1 VRFLFTKV
9 ASILLPEERKSNE
22 GNKNITMAGGVLM
35 LQRKDKRIT
44 RDEYYGRPWRAPASD
59 YWSLLMTITEPEGLS
74 LEKLRGL
81 ASAAPPCIS
90 IVLLERE
97 ARDARIAFK
106 DALAQVRAKL
116 AASTYKRD
124 IASLLDPLELAATNV
139 IDSSKEPATFIFLR
153 SPDVCES
160 FRTRYRVGQSVA
172 VVGEWFQL
180 RPLLALASKHL
191 EFYILALKLN
201 DTRIFKC
208 TDQFC
213 EAARFPKNAGTEAAG
228 FVPGA
233 AQSSL
238 RAEPVHDRDHP
249 EDHLGRFYRE
259 IDRDVNALLKDE
271 HPPLVVVG
279 VEHEVALFHRL
290 TTYPACVEP
299 GIRGLP
305 GHLSQNEMYQQSL
318 ELVRSVTTGPAR
330 RALEKFDKQIGTGHA
345 SADVHEIVP
354 AASTGR
360 VEFLF
365 RSRTGP
371 FPARSTAGPNSWIQ
385 PPCKR
390 FATAATVKPYWRPAC
405 LPGALFARS
414 SAMRQRVSNN
424 A

>member
-1 VRFLFTKV
+1 
-9 ASILLPEERKSNE
+9 
-22 GNKNITMAGGVLM
+22 
-35 LQRKDKRIT
+35 
-44 RDEYYGRPWRAPASD
+44 
-59 YWSLLMTITEPEGLS
+59 MTITEPGRVS

-90 IVLLERE
+90 IVLPERE

-106 DALAQVRAKL
+106 DALAQVRAQL
-116 AASTYKRD
+116 AASASKHD

-153 SPDVCES
+153 SADVCEL
-160 FRTRYRVGQSVA
+160 FRTRYLVGQPVA
-172 VVGEWFQL
+172 AVGERFQL

-213 EAARFPKNAGTEAAG
+213 EAVKFPKDAGTEAAG

-233 AQSSL
+233 SQSSL

-249 EDHLGRFYRE
+249 EDHLGHFYRE
-259 IDRDVNALLKDE
+259 IDRDVNALLKDG

-299 GIRGLP
+299 GVRGLP
-305 GHLSQNEMYQQSL
+305 GHLGQNEMYRQSL

-330 RALEKFDKQIGTGHA
+330 RALERFDKQIGTGHA
-345 SADVHEIVP
+345 SADAQEIVR
-354 AASTGR
+354 AASSGR
-360 VEFLF
+360 VETLFLLENGAVPGVIDGGADLLDIAAVQTLRHGGDVQTLPESSMPSGGPICAIF
-365 RSRTGP
+365 RY
-371 FPARSTAGPNSWIQ
+371 A
-385 PPCKR
+385 
-390 FATAATVKPYWRPAC
+390 V
-405 LPGALFARS
+405 
-414 SAMRQRVSNN
+414 
-424 A
+424 

>member
-1 VRFLFTKV
+1 
-9 ASILLPEERKSNE
+9 
-22 GNKNITMAGGVLM
+22 
-35 LQRKDKRIT
+35 
-44 RDEYYGRPWRAPASD
+44 
-59 YWSLLMTITEPEGLS
+59 MTITEPGRVS

-90 IVLLERE
+90 IVLPERE

-106 DALAQVRAKL
+106 DALAQVRAQL
-116 AASTYKRD
+116 AASASKHD

-153 SPDVCES
+153 SADVCEL
-160 FRTRYRVGQSVA
+160 FRTRYLVGQPVA
-172 VVGEWFQL
+172 AVGERFQL

-213 EAARFPKNAGTEAAG
+213 EAVKFPKNAGTEAAG

-233 AQSSL
+233 SQSSL

-249 EDHLGRFYRE
+249 EDHLGHFYRE
-259 IDRDVNALLKDE
+259 IDRDVNALLKDG

-299 GIRGLP
+299 GVRGLP
-305 GHLSQNEMYQQSL
+305 GHLGQNEMYRQSL

-330 RALEKFDKQIGTGHA
+330 RALERFDKQIGTGHA
-345 SADVHEIVP
+345 SADAQEIVR
-354 AASTGR
+354 AASSGR
-360 VEFLF
+360 VETLFLLENGAVPGVIDGGADLLDIAAVQTLRHGGDVQTLPESSMPSGGPICAIF
-365 RSRTGP
+365 RY
-371 FPARSTAGPNSWIQ
+371 A
-385 PPCKR
+385 
-390 FATAATVKPYWRPAC
+390 V
-405 LPGALFARS
+405 
-414 SAMRQRVSNN
+414 
-424 A
+424 

>member
-1 VRFLFTKV
+1 
-9 ASILLPEERKSNE
+9 
-22 GNKNITMAGGVLM
+22 
-35 LQRKDKRIT
+35 
-44 RDEYYGRPWRAPASD
+44 
-59 YWSLLMTITEPEGLS
+59 MTTIEPETLS
-74 LEKLRGL
+74 LENLRAL

-90 IVLLERE
+90 IVLPERQ

-106 DALAQVRAKL
+106 DALAQVPPQL
-116 AASTYKRD
+116 AATGSKHVL
-124 IASLLDPLELAATNV
+124 ASLLDPLELAAANA

-208 TDQFC
+208 TDQSF
-213 EAARFPKNAGTEAAG
+213 EAASFPKNSCIEVAGV
-228 FVPGA
+228 VPGA
-233 AQSSL
+233 SQSSL

-259 IDRDVNALLKDE
+259 VDRDINALLKDGD
-271 HPPLVVVG
+271 PPLVVAG

-305 GHLSQNEMYQQSL
+305 GHLDQNEMYRQSL
-318 ELVRSVTTGPAR
+318 ELVRLVTTGPAR
-330 RALEKFDKQIGTGHA
+330 RGL
-345 SADVHEIVP
+345 
-354 AASTGR
+354 
-360 VEFLF
+360 
-365 RSRTGP
+365 
-371 FPARSTAGPNSWIQ
+371 
-385 PPCKR
+385 
-390 FATAATVKPYWRPAC
+390 
-405 LPGALFARS
+405 
-414 SAMRQRVSNN
+414 
-424 A
+424 

>member
-1 VRFLFTKV
+1 MRT
-9 ASILLPEERKSNE
+9 
-22 GNKNITMAGGVLM
+22 
-35 LQRKDKRIT
+35 
-44 RDEYYGRPWRAPASD
+44 
-59 YWSLLMTITEPEGLS
+59 TEPGRLS
-74 LEKLRGL
+74 LEKLRVL

-116 AASTYKRD
+116 AASASKHD

-153 SPDVCES
+153 SKNVCES
-160 FRTRYRVGQSVA
+160 FRTRYLVGQPVA
-172 VVGEWFQL
+172 AVGECFQL

-208 TDQFC
+208 TDQSF
-213 EAARFPKNAGTEAAG
+213 EAASFPKNAGTEAA

-233 AQSSL
+233 SQSSL

-249 EDHLGRFYRE
+249 ENHLGRFYRE
-259 IDRDVNALLKDE
+259 IDRDVNALLKDG

-290 TTYPACVEP
+290 TTYPACVKP
-299 GIRGLP
+299 GIRGLSE
-305 GHLSQNEMYQQSL
+305 HLGQNEMYRQSL
-318 ELVRSVTTGPAR
+318 ELVRSVTTGSAR
-330 RALEKFDKQIGTGHA
+330 RALDRFDKLIGTGHA
-345 SADVHEIVP
+345 SADVQEIVR

-360 VEFLF
+360 VEHLFLLEN
-365 RSRTGP
+365 GAVP
-371 FPARSTAGPNSWIQ
+371 GAVDGGADLLD
-385 PPCKR
+385 
-390 FATAATVKPYWRPAC
+390 TAAVQTLRHGGDVQTLLETSMPSEGPICATFRYTPV
-405 LPGALFARS
+405 GS
-414 SAMRQRVSNN
+414 
-424 A
+424 

>member
-1 VRFLFTKV
+1 
-9 ASILLPEERKSNE
+9 
-22 GNKNITMAGGVLM
+22 
-35 LQRKDKRIT
+35 
-44 RDEYYGRPWRAPASD
+44 
-59 YWSLLMTITEPEGLS
+59 MTITEPGRVS

-90 IVLLERE
+90 IVLPERE

-106 DALAQVRAKL
+106 DALAQVRAQL
-116 AASTYKRD
+116 AASASKHD

-153 SPDVCES
+153 SADVCEL
-160 FRTRYRVGQSVA
+160 FRTRYLVGQPVA
-172 VVGEWFQL
+172 AVGERFQL

-213 EAARFPKNAGTEAAG
+213 EAVKFPKDAGTEAAG

-233 AQSSL
+233 SRSSL

-249 EDHLGRFYRE
+249 EDHLGHFYRE
-259 IDRDVNALLKDE
+259 IDRDVNALLKDG

-299 GIRGLP
+299 GVRGLP
-305 GHLSQNEMYQQSL
+305 GHLGQNEMYRQSL

-330 RALEKFDKQIGTGHA
+330 RALERFDKQIGTGHA
-345 SADVHEIVP
+345 SADAQEIVR
-354 AASTGR
+354 AASSGR
-360 VEFLF
+360 VETLFLLENGAVPGVIDGGADLLDIAAVQTLRHGGDVQTLPESSMPSGGPICAIF
-365 RSRTGP
+365 RY
-371 FPARSTAGPNSWIQ
+371 A
-385 PPCKR
+385 
-390 FATAATVKPYWRPAC
+390 V
-405 LPGALFARS
+405 
-414 SAMRQRVSNN
+414 
-424 A
+424 

>member
-1 VRFLFTKV
+1 MTTAK
-9 ASILLPEERKSNE
+9 SER
-22 GNKNITMAGGVLM
+22 
-35 LQRKDKRIT
+35 
-44 RDEYYGRPWRAPASD
+44 
-59 YWSLLMTITEPEGLS
+59 LS

-106 DALAQVRAKL
+106 DALAQVCAKL
-116 AASTYKRD
+116 AASASKHD
-124 IASLLDPLELAATNV
+124 ITSLLDPLELAATNV

-160 FRTRYRVGQSVA
+160 LRTRYVVGQPVTA
-172 VVGEWFQL
+172 VGECFQL
-180 RPLLALASKHL
+180 RPLLALASKYL
-191 EFYILALKLN
+191 EFHILALKLN

-213 EAARFPKNAGTEAAG
+213 EAARFPKNAGTQAAG

-233 AQSSL
+233 SQSSL

-259 IDRDVNALLKDE
+259 IDRDVNALLKDG

-305 GHLSQNEMYQQSL
+305 GHLGENEMYRQSL
-318 ELVRSVTTGPAR
+318 ELVRSASTGPVC
-330 RALEKFDKQIGTGHA
+330 RALERFDKQIGTGHA
-345 SADVHEIVP
+345 SADAQEIMR
-354 AASTGR
+354 AASRGR
-360 VEFLF
+360 VEHPFLLEN
-365 RSRTGP
+365 G
-371 FPARSTAGPNSWIQ
+371 
-385 PPCKR
+385 
-390 FATAATVKPYWRPAC
+390 TV
-405 LPGALFARS
+405 PGAVGVAPDPLDIAGVQTLRHGGDVQVLLEPNMPSGGPICAIFRYAS
-414 SAMRQRVSNN
+414 EGS
-424 A
+424 

>member
-1 VRFLFTKV
+1 V
-9 ASILLPEERKSNE
+9 
-22 GNKNITMAGGVLM
+22 
-35 LQRKDKRIT
+35 
-44 RDEYYGRPWRAPASD
+44 
-59 YWSLLMTITEPEGLS
+59 TITEPEKLP
-74 LEKLRGL
+74 LERLRGL

-90 IVLLERE
+90 IVLPERE

-106 DALAQVRAKL
+106 DALAEVRAKL
-116 AASTYKRD
+116 AASESRHD

-160 FRTRYRVGQSVA
+160 FRTRYLIGQPVA
-172 VVGEWFQL
+172 AVGERFQL

-213 EAARFPKNAGTEAAG
+213 EAARFPKDAGTDAAG

-233 AQSSL
+233 SQSSL

-249 EDHLGRFYRE
+249 EDHLGHFYRE
-259 IDRDVNALLKDE
+259 VDRDVNALLKDG

-279 VEHEVALFHRL
+279 VEHEVALFLRL

-305 GHLSQNEMYQQSL
+305 GHLSENEMYRRSL

-330 RALEKFDKQIGTGHA
+330 RALERFDKQIGTGHA
-345 SADVHEIVP
+345 SANAQEIVH
-354 AASTGR
+354 AASAGR
-360 VEFLF
+360 VEHLFLLEN
-365 RSRTGP
+365 GAVP
-371 FPARSTAGPNSWIQ
+371 DAADGG
-385 PPCKR
+385 
-390 FATAATVKPYWRPAC
+390 ADLLDTAAVQTLRHGGDVQT
-405 LPGALFARS
+405 LPEPSMPSGGPICAIFRYASES
-414 SAMRQRVSNN
+414 S
-424 A
+424 